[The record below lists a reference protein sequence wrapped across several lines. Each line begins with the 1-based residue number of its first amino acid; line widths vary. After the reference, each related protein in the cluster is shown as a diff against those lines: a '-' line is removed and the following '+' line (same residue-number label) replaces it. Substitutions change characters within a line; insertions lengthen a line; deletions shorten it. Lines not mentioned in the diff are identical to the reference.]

1 MSSLL
6 DYIEQVEKE
15 KDAAAK
21 RGRPR
26 SEKSTKAILDSCYKL
41 LLTSSVRDV
50 SIEGIARKAKV
61 GKTTI
66 YRWWPSKVAV
76 ILDMLNQQLGDMPQ
90 AANIDTY
97 AEAVSK
103 FLERFL
109 RLVKGK
115 NGKILIET
123 LAEAQADADSLTL
136 FYERFM
142 LQHEQMLAG
151 LIDRGKKAGE
161 FRQSIETAMAVDMI
175 IGAVVYRLQSG
186 ADTLDSDF
194 VSELPVQAV
203 KLLQAA

>member
-1 MSSLL
+1 
-6 DYIEQVEKE
+6 
-15 KDAAAK
+15 
-21 RGRPR
+21 
-26 SEKSTKAILDSCYKL
+26 
-41 LLTSSVRDV
+41 
-50 SIEGIARKAKV
+50 
-61 GKTTI
+61 
-66 YRWWPSKVAV
+66 
-76 ILDMLNQQLGDMPQ
+76 MLNQQLGDMPQ

-194 VSELPVQAV
+194 VNELPVQAV

>member
-6 DYIEQVEKE
+6 DYLEQVERE
-15 KDAAAK
+15 KSPAK

-26 SEKSTKAILDSCYKL
+26 SDRSTKAILDACHKL
-41 LLTSSVRDV
+41 LLTTPVRDV

-76 ILDMLNQQLGDMPQ
+76 VLDMLNAQLADIGSLP
-90 AANIDTY
+90 NVDTY
-97 AEAVSK
+97 SEAISI

-109 RLVKGK
+109 KLVKGK

-123 LAEAQADADSLTL
+123 LAEAQADPNALTL

-142 LQHEQMLAG
+142 LQHEQMLAN
-151 LIDRGKKAGE
+151 IIERGKKEGE

-186 ADTLDSDF
+186 ADTLDNDF

-203 KLLQAA
+203 RLLQAK